1 MCLAIPA
8 KIESLENDMATCRVG
23 ESETFITVST
33 MLMEEEP
40 RIGDYL
46 IVHAGF
52 ALRLLDP
59 KEAQETL
66 TVLRQLAEAEF
77 GEAPQF

>member
-8 KIESLENDMATCRVG
+8 KIESLDNEYAKCRVG

-33 MLMEEEP
+33 MLLEEEP
-40 RIGDYL
+40 KIGDYI

-52 ALRLLDP
+52 ALRVLDP

-66 TVLRQLAEAEF
+66 NILRQLAEHEF
-77 GEAPQF
+77 GEQARF